1 MKLTE
6 IQWILAMGFIL
17 LALQYV
23 GYIIYDN
30 WVLNTPTQEGF
41 SDTNAKDKDDK
52 EALYTWEEDP
62 LLYYDD
68 FYAKIYDQL
77 TQTIAQTKA
86 KVDLSLEVW
95 KKDKSDPSSW
105 TVLDAGCGTGIAL
118 CALAK
123 QNVGNVIGID
133 QSSSMIRQA
142 NDVVIPQSTLS
153 DEQKQ
158 RIQIRKDSLLN
169 PSACSPGEVQHTI
182 CQYFTVYYLEDKE
195 AFFRNVLLWTKQ
207 GGSFHLEV
215 VNKHKFDPI
224 LESANPILGFS
235 LQKYAKDRIKKS
247 KVTFNTFEY
256 EAEFSLIDP
265 KAEFRETFRFKNGK
279 VRRQKHI
286 FTMPT
291 SEEITKM
298 AVSCGWKYEGYLDL
312 ISVGFEYSY
321 TLMFKKP

>member
-6 IQWILAMGFIL
+6 VQWILALGFIL
-17 LALQYV
+17 LAIQYI

-30 WVLNTPTQEGF
+30 WVINLPTQEGF
-41 SDTNAKDKDDK
+41 EDKKKENDKDS
-52 EALYTWEEDP
+52 LYTWETDP
-62 LLYYDD
+62 LIYYDD
-68 FYAKIYDQL
+68 FYAKTYDQL
-77 TQTIAQTKA
+77 TQNVSQTKA
-86 KVDLSLEVW
+86 KIDLSIEVW
-95 KKDKSDPSSW
+95 KKSNNDPSTW

-118 CALAK
+118 VALAK

-133 QSSSMIRQA
+133 ISSSMLRQA
-142 NDVVIPQSTLS
+142 NDIVIPQSTLS
-153 DEQKQ
+153 EEQKKH
-158 RIQIRKDSLLN
+158 IQTRKDTLLN
-169 PSACSPGEVQHTI
+169 PSACSPGEVHHTV

-195 AFFRNVLLWTKQ
+195 AFFRNVYLWTKP

-247 KVTFNTFEY
+247 KVTFNTFDY

-286 FTMPT
+286 FSMPST
-291 SEEITKM
+291 EEITRL

-312 ISVGFEYSY
+312 ISVGFEYAY
-321 TLMFKKP
+321 TLMFKKV